1 MRSVHL
7 CAGSR
12 SQNRG
17 LPLGAP
23 GTDLRSVPLAPA
35 PTKEASAEQR
45 APEAKVTCSA
55 LACGTLTRPLAAQQ
69 VIRVGPRRPVRPASR
84 RRSPGP
90 SLLAQLSPEAAEA
103 LDMEL
108 AQALVTSSRYSASA
122 RRYSASA
129 IGALQPFAGR
139 APLSARPWPLSP
151 RSRLMRGPRAR
162 SRGRQRPI
170 HGCLRSCLSH
180 PRQFALK
187 FWRLSEST
195 EHDPICHRVL
205 DAGRQ
210 RPRVA
215 GAGPRPSRAIPI
227 HAAAADQDT
236 AVIVSAELFAYS
248 RRSATGAGP
257 KAVALGSVSR
267 HAAARPIGLTVDT

>member
-1 MRSVHL
+1 MDIRRLRNIRNASEAAQAHRHL
-7 CAGSR
+7 FRIELRRTEGF
-12 SQNRG
+12 Q
-17 LPLGAP
+17 
-23 GTDLRSVPLAPA
+23 DLR
-35 PTKEASAEQR
+35 
-45 APEAKVTCSA
+45 TCSA
-55 LACGTLTRPLAAQQ
+55 VRAAVEHAVWRKATGQ
-69 VIRVGPRRPVRPASR
+69 VRIV
-84 RRSPGP
+84 
-90 SLLAQLSPEAAEA
+90 
-103 LDMEL
+103 
-108 AQALVTSSRYSASA
+108 
-122 RRYSASA
+122 
-129 IGALQPFAGR
+129 
-139 APLSARPWPLSP
+139 SARPWPLSP

-236 AVIVSAELFAYS
+236 AVIVGAELFAYS
-248 RRSATGAGP
+248 RRGATGAGP

-267 HAAARPIGLTVDT
+267 HAAARPIGLSVDT

>member
-1 MRSVHL
+1 M
-7 CAGSR
+7 A
-12 SQNRG
+12 
-17 LPLGAP
+17 
-23 GTDLRSVPLAPA
+23 DLRARI
-35 PTKEASAEQR
+35 T
-45 APEAKVTCSA
+45 
-55 LACGTLTRPLAAQQ
+55 
-69 VIRVGPRRPVRPASR
+69 PRMEKWKSCRRKR
-84 RRSPGP
+84 LRRSTWSWPR
-90 SLLAQLSPEAAEA
+90 LWW
-103 LDMEL
+103 
-108 AQALVTSSRYSASA
+108 TSSRYSASA

-139 APLSARPWPLSP
+139 APVSARP
-151 RSRLMRGPRAR
+151 
-162 SRGRQRPI
+162 RPI

-180 PRQFALK
+180 PRQFALR

-267 HAAARPIGLTVDT
+267 HAAARPIGLSVDT

>member
-1 MRSVHL
+1 MFG
-7 CAGSR
+7 CSR
-12 SQNRG
+12 SG
-17 LPLGAP
+17 GAC
-23 GTDLRSVPLAPA
+23 RLAEGHGPSSDS
-35 PTKEASAEQR
+35 ER
-45 APEAKVTCSA
+45 AALAAIAKVA
-55 LACGTLTRPLAAQQ
+55 PYA
-69 VIRVGPRRPVRPASR
+69 
-84 RRSPGP
+84 
-90 SLLAQLSPEAAEA
+90 
-103 LDMEL
+103 
-108 AQALVTSSRYSASA
+108 
-122 RRYSASA
+122 
-129 IGALQPFAGR
+129 GA
-139 APLSARPWPLSP
+139 
-151 RSRLMRGPRAR
+151 RAR

-180 PRQFALK
+180 PRQFTLK
-187 FWRLSEST
+187 CWRLSEST

-215 GAGPRPSRAIPI
+215 GAGPWPSRAIPI

-267 HAAARPIGLTVDT
+267 HAAARPIGLSVDT